1 MSKVSVSRSLI
12 IAGGGALALLALS
25 SPEALAVPSYA
36 RQTGLACEVCH
47 TVFPELT
54 PFGRLF
60 KLNGYTLTGL
70 QQIEANGGK
79 SLKINAGA
87 PLSVMLQVGM
97 SNEGK
102 RAPGGQNNNVEFPR
116 QLSLF
121 YAGEISPH
129 MGTFMQIT
137 YEQKAAGSS
146 FQWDNTDVRYA
157 NHFTMDGQD
166 QIYGVTLNNNPSV
179 EDVWN
184 DTPAWGYPWIHS
196 GEHPYDHYANGAPS
210 SPPDSMLD
218 SLGGNV
224 AGLGA
229 YTLINNDWYAALSFY
244 RTAIQGNLI
253 EPVGAGGG
261 GLAGTLDSINGVA
274 PYWRLAW
281 QRQFDDAYWEIG
293 TFGMQTKGLDSIGVD
308 DKYTDVGVDT
318 QYELPLGDNLLA
330 LHAQYLH
337 ESQNYGTS
345 VAAGNAAAPT
355 SNSSDHLND
364 VRVDG
369 AMHWSHDLEAMLAY
383 DNWSGNSDA
392 VLWGWTNN
400 VSGSPNTA
408 YWTAE
413 VDYLPWENTKLGL
426 QYRGYTKYV
435 GSTTSVSNDNYTFLY
450 GWFAW

>member
-1 MSKVSVSRSLI
+1 ML
-12 IAGGGALALLALS
+12 AGGGALAMLALS
-25 SPEALAVPSYA
+25 SQQALAVPSYA
-36 RQTGLACEVCH
+36 RQTGLPCEVCH

-70 QQIEANGGK
+70 RQIEAAGGNA
-79 SLKINAGA
+79 LKINAGA

-102 RAPGGQNNNVEFPR
+102 RAPGKQNNNVEFPR

-137 YEQKAAGSS
+137 YEQKAADLAGNGTDKNNAS

-166 QIYGVTLNNNPSV
+166 QIYGLTLNNNPSV

-184 DTPAWGYPWIHS
+184 NTPAWGFPWIHS
-196 GEHPYDHYANGAPS
+196 GEHPYDKYANGAAG

-229 YTLINNDWYAALSFY
+229 YTLLNSQWYAALSFY
-244 RTAIQGNLI
+244 RSASESI
-253 EPVGAGGG
+253 
-261 GLAGTLDSINGVA
+261 GTIPQPTLGSINGLA

-281 QRQFDDAYWEIG
+281 QHQFDNAYWEIG
-293 TFGMQTKGLDSIGVD
+293 TFGMQTKLLESPGVE

-318 QYELPLGDNLLA
+318 QYELPLGANLLA

-337 ESQNYGTS
+337 ESQDYGSGTTL
-345 VAAGNAAAPT
+345 AAK
-355 SNSSDHLND
+355 SNDHLND
-364 VRVDG
+364 ARID
-369 AMHWSHDLEAMLAY
+369 AEMHFQRMYEVALAY
-383 DNWSGNSDA
+383 DNWSGSTDA
-392 VLWGWTNN
+392 VLYPTWTNSAAN
-400 VSGSPNTA
+400 SPATA

-426 QYRGYTKYV
+426 QYRDYTKYY
-435 GSTTSVSNDNYTFLY
+435 GSTTSVSNDNYAYLY

>member
-1 MSKVSVSRSLI
+1 MSKFSMSRSLI
-12 IAGGGALALLALS
+12 LAGGGAFALLALS

-47 TVFPELT
+47 TIFPELT

-70 QQIEANGGK
+70 RQIEAAGGNA
-79 SLKINAGA
+79 LKINAGA
-87 PLSVMLQVGM
+87 PLSVMMQVGM

-102 RAPGGQNNNVEFPR
+102 RAPGYQNNNAEFPR

-129 MGTFMQIT
+129 MGTFMQLT

-157 NHFTMDGQD
+157 NHFTLGGQD
-166 QIYGVTLNNNPSV
+166 EIYGLTLNNNPSV

-184 DTPAWGYPWIHS
+184 STPAWGFPWIHS
-196 GEHPYDHYANGAPS
+196 AEHPYDHYANGAAGG
-210 SPPDSMLD
+210 PPGSMLD

-229 YTLINNDWYAALSFY
+229 YTLLNNQWYAGLSFY
-244 RTAIQGNLI
+244 RSAVQ
-253 EPVGAGGG
+253 
-261 GLAGTLDSINGVA
+261 GTLPEPTYANGATINGLA

-281 QRQFDDAYWEIG
+281 QHQFDNAYWEIG
-293 TFGMQTKGLDSIGVD
+293 TFGMQTKFLESPGVEN
-308 DKYTDVGVDT
+308 KYTDVGVDT
-318 QYELPLGDNLLA
+318 QYEMPLGANLLA

-337 ESQNYGTS
+337 ESQNYGTGTAL
-345 VAAGNAAAPT
+345 AAK
-355 SNSSDHLND
+355 SSDHLND
-364 VRVDG
+364 ARLD
-369 AMHWSHDLEAMLAY
+369 AEMHFQRMYEVALGY
-383 DNWSGNSDA
+383 DNWSGSTDK
-392 VLWGWTNN
+392 VLYPVWTNSAAN
-400 VSGSPNTA
+400 SPDTA

-426 QYRGYTKYV
+426 QYRGYTKYY
-435 GSTTSVSNDNYTFLY
+435 GSTTSVSNDNYTYLY

>member
-1 MSKVSVSRSLI
+1 MSNFSMSRSLI
-12 IAGGGALALLALS
+12 LAGGGAFALLALS

-47 TVFPELT
+47 TIFPELT

-70 QQIEANGGK
+70 RQIEAAGGNA
-79 SLKINAGA
+79 LKINAGA

-102 RAPGGQNNNVEFPR
+102 RAPGKQNNNVEFPR

-137 YEQKAAGSS
+137 YEQKGAGSS

-157 NHFTMDGQD
+157 NHFTLGGQD
-166 QIYGVTLNNNPSV
+166 EIYGVTLNNNPSV

-184 DTPAWGYPWIHS
+184 NTPAWGFPWIHS
-196 GEHPYDHYANGAPS
+196 GEHPYDHYANKARGA
-210 SPPDSMLD
+210 PDSMLD
-218 SLGGNV
+218 SLAANV

-229 YTLINNDWYAALSFY
+229 YTLLNNQWYAALSFY
-244 RTAIQGNLI
+244 RSADESIGTIPQ
-253 EPVGAGGG
+253 PVSGANPD
-261 GLAGTLDSINGVA
+261 GLYSINGLA

-281 QRQFDDAYWEIG
+281 QHQFDNAYWEIG
-293 TFGMQTKGLDSIGVD
+293 TFGMQTKIAELPGVE
-308 DKYTDVGVDT
+308 DKYTDAGVDT
-318 QYELPLGDNLLA
+318 QYEMPLGANLLA

-337 ESQNYGTS
+337 ESQDYGFGSGLATH
-345 VAAGNAAAPT
+345 
-355 SNSSDHLND
+355 SSDHLND
-364 VRVDG
+364 ARID
-369 AMHWSHDLEAMLAY
+369 AEMHFQRMYEVALGY
-383 DNWSGNSDA
+383 DNWSGSSDP
-392 VLWGWTNN
+392 VLYAWKNGVTN
-400 VSGSPNTA
+400 VSGSPDTA

-435 GSTTSVSNDNYTFLY
+435 GSTTSVSNDNYTYLY